1 MQKILSIQQ
10 RSANDELVQ
19 LYLLALNR
27 RSNDEKSDIKKPS
40 HKVGDILYEYFL
52 GEGQAILYLSKV
64 SHRAIV
70 RLTHAQRQ
78 LLLNDKTPDPVIR
91 GPDFKWTGDMWW
103 YIYEMCQSF
112 DFYAPLGST
121 CPPRPK
127 RRRSDLEEELSD
139 PPCSLRSAGKRVRS
153 VVYHL

>member
-1 MQKILSIQQ
+1 MLHMKF
-10 RSANDELVQ
+10 A
-19 LYLLALNR
+19 A
-27 RSNDEKSDIKKPS
+27 
-40 HKVGDILYEYFL
+40 
-52 GEGQAILYLSKV
+52 
-64 SHRAIV
+64 
-70 RLTHAQRQ
+70 THAYAMCSST
-78 LLLNDKTPDPVIR
+78 LAIYMSVYALHV
-91 GPDFKWTGDMWW
+91 MWW

-139 PPCSLRSAGKRVRS
+139 PPCSLRSAGKCVRS